1 MIHMIKYLFNQLR
14 SLIHENLNQLVGVCT
29 ETGRESIYT
38 QYCLKQSLGD
48 LLQNDSIS
56 LDWPFKFSLVLDL
69 VNVSILSQP
78 L

>member
-1 MIHMIKYLFNQLR
+1 MIKLLLDQLR
-14 SLIHENLNQLVGVCT
+14 SLMHENLNQLVGVCT
-29 ETGRESIYT
+29 ETGHESIYT
-38 QYCLKQSLGD
+38 QYCLKQSLWD
-48 LLQNDSIS
+48 LLHNDSIS

>member
-29 ETGRESIYT
+29 EIGHESIYT

-56 LDWPFKFSLVLDL
+56 LDWPFKFSLLLDL
-69 VNVSILSQP
+69 VNVSILSQT